1 MKRYLAILLLI
12 LIISCKSTNRIVKLE
27 PSAVEN
33 SLKTKVTE
41 LGKRVLN
48 SCNTSKFKPFTTEE
62 ATQDVINNIT
72 PDKISKTCKKFL
84 FKYGKFENIQL
95 IEILQNKATK
105 SKIFRYKAIYE
116 RKRIIKELRITVNDE
131 NQISEIKSTD
141 WTDIFDSTK

>member
-1 MKRYLAILLLI
+1 MKRYSVLLLLI
-12 LIISCKSTNRIVKLE
+12 LIISCKSTHRIVKLE
-27 PSAVEN
+27 PSLVDN

-62 ATQDVINNIT
+62 ATPEVISNIT

-84 FKYGKFENIQL
+84 FKYGKFESIQL
-95 IEILQNKATK
+95 MEILQNKSTK

-116 RKRIIKELRITVNDE
+116 RKRIIKELRITVNEEDK
-131 NQISEIKSTD
+131 ISEIKSTD
-141 WTDIFDSTK
+141 WTDIFDINK

>member
-1 MKRYLAILLLI
+1 M
-12 LIISCKSTNRIVKLE
+12 KLE

-33 SLKTKVTE
+33 SLKNKVTE

-84 FKYGKFENIQL
+84 FKYGRFENIQL
-95 IEILQNKATK
+95 IEILQNKTTK

-141 WTDIFDSTK
+141 WTDIFDSSK